1 MAAPVDYKS
10 HELNLYSGDNK
21 CHLFFK
27 DGQSHPEWA
36 PGFGVGQKFQY
47 VRYTQVDDGGYMHPI
62 VVAGLHYLDVQS
74 GFVSGVGWSFYEV
87 KNSISAESSA
97 REAADSKL
105 TTDLASE
112 VKAREDAVAAEAKA
126 RSATDQ
132 NILATMVA
140 DNKMHTDNFNLL
152 GGQIVTEHNARVAA
166 VADEKKGRE
175 DGDAFLQAQVG
186 GLWGGLQTI
195 ESDSKNRD
203 NALDVKLSQEKSRA
217 EGVESSLSGR
227 IDTEIMDRKSDVSR
241 LDGRIDFI
249 TNNVDGSAIDSLGE
263 LLAQFS
269 QNGQGITS
277 RLAYLEQVVA
287 SLVNKSQ

>member
-1 MAAPVDYKS
+1 MQTDYKS
-10 HELNLYSGDNK
+10 HELNLYSDDNK

-27 DGQSHPEWA
+27 DGQLNPQWA
-36 PGFGVGQKFQY
+36 PGFGQGQKFQY

-62 VVAGLHYLDVQS
+62 VVAGLHYLDTN

-87 KNSISAESSA
+87 KNSI
-97 REAADSKL
+97 ADEVKNRTDADTKL
-105 TTDLASE
+105 STDLATE

-132 NILATMVA
+132 SIIATMVA

-152 GGQIVTEHNARVAA
+152 GSQIVTEHNARVAA

-195 ESDSKNRD
+195 ETDSKNRD

-217 EGVESSLSGR
+217 EGAEASLSAR
-227 IDTEIMDRKSDVSR
+227 IDTEIADRKSEVSR

-249 TNNVDGSAIDSLGE
+249 THNVDGAAIDSLSE
-263 LLAQFS
+263 IVAQFS
-269 QNGQGITS
+269 QNGQGYAS
-277 RLAYLEQVVA
+277 RLAYLEAVVSA
-287 SLVNKSQ
+287 LVAKSQ

>member
-1 MAAPVDYKS
+1 MLPVDYKS

-27 DGQSHPEWA
+27 DGQMNPEWA

-62 VVAGLHYLDVQS
+62 VVAGLHYLDTN

-87 KNSISAESSA
+87 KNSITDEAKA
-97 REAADSKL
+97 RDDADRKIA
-105 TTDLASE
+105 TDLDTE
-112 VKAREDAVAAEAKA
+112 IQDRKDAVSAEAKA
-126 RSATDQ
+126 RSASDQ
-132 NILATMVA
+132 SIIATMVA

-152 GGQIVTEHNARVAA
+152 GAQIVTENKARVAA

-175 DGDAFLQAQVG
+175 DADAFLQAQVG
-186 GLWGGLQTI
+186 GLWSGVQTI
-195 ESDSKNRD
+195 ETDSKNRD
-203 NALDVKLSQEKSRA
+203 SALDVKLSQEKSRA
-217 EGVESSLSGR
+217 EGAESSLSGR
-227 IDTEIMDRKSDVSR
+227 IDTEITDRKSEISR

-249 TNNVDGSAIDSLGE
+249 TNNADGAAIDSLAE
-263 LLAQFS
+263 IVSQFS
-269 QNGQGITS
+269 QNGQGYAS
-277 RLAYLEQVVA
+277 RLAYLEGIVA